1 MTQFKELTH
10 SRVGVDLEHLWDV
23 SHKGE
28 GFLGNKNLGNK
39 HGSVRSLPP
48 SLGPLGAAVCQAQK
62 LKLETRLLALLHM
75 FTH

>member
-28 GFLGNKNLGNK
+28 GFLGNKNLWK
-39 HGSVRSLPP
+39 RALPTSFP
-48 SLGPLGAAVCQAQK
+48 GAPWRRC
-62 LKLETRLLALLHM
+62 LSGTET
-75 FTH
+75 